1 MPMKN
6 TTSHANYSLS
16 LILCSNSSG
25 IEFLFS
31 RLTVIISV
39 FGKLLTS
46 STEKGT
52 NVISLKNLDENSCKK
67 GLIKNN

>member
-39 FGKLLTS
+39 FGKLFTS
-46 STEKGT
+46 STENFFFFEKYREEY
-52 NVISLKNLDENSCKK
+52 L
-67 GLIKNN
+67 